1 MSAAVSFDAASG
13 TVDMVV
19 GYTDPVIG
27 VTSWPVTSV
36 AWGVTS
42 AADGQPGARLQL
54 RIAMQPGGLT
64 AGGTVA
70 GDDATATAAD
80 IGARF
85 GAVWYQIMQP
95 DVTAALSTSLDQP
108 AGGSPTALPV
118 PMDGLRA
125 HVSACYAFSTAAALM
140 GASLAD
146 PSVTPTLADV
156 VTRYGLDW
164 QALGLAAGDRPL
176 GRLVALPETGLAVPD
191 YAVFTAGSTVAEL
204 VPQGL
209 DPATVLGDADNIV
222 LPLLPGT
229 ELVVPAAEHAQ
240 PADGLSAGELAEAFG
255 VTLASLTTAN
265 KDRPAL
271 LAPGFV
277 FSAQGIEVEV
287 PATGEPGADATLDD
301 IAGTFRDNGVPY
313 DAVMTVGANAEARGM
328 FRTGVTLT
336 VDRRLIEDG
345 WTLDDNDTGQTAA
358 TLAGLNTATVDLF
371 PAGAPLFLTTNA
383 VTGLDDAPLGAT
395 ARAYGVEPGDLLR
408 HNAGLAPQAPANGA
422 GLPVPGLPIPGLSAW
437 PEDATTIRIPWR
449 ILGGTTMSAIA
460 ARFVALG
467 TDAEVALTQANRAM
481 PGTVAGGR
489 TITVD
494 GQALATQAGDS
505 FDAVIARADPPVTID
520 AFAVAIADDPDA
532 LATGGLLLCGPALTG
547 DAALTP
553 ADLGARYGLDPT
565 LILSANAATPGVIV
579 PGLTLRPSA
588 VAATPT
594 ITTAADDSLNAII
607 RRFAAAGIAVTI
619 GDVVTGNPDQAWIAA
634 AAKLLLPP
642 ADTRLEAAF
651 GTAGWQFP
659 DVIFP
664 LRTWITLARDPR
676 LVDPAFIRDG
686 ADPGPVVQVAS
697 PIAVTRSATPDR
709 EEDGAVT
716 LDVFA
721 AAMEAAIQGLKIATG
736 KVLSAERDP
745 APTDVWAVSFV
756 DPGGI
761 TKVDLAPPL
770 TVDWNPSPQP
780 WSFGLRPLSNT
791 LEAESGVTISTLDP
805 ATGTWGKSQTYDF
818 QGIDLEVWARSW
830 LAGLDL
836 ICTAPYAAPA
846 YRVNPSALQSILA
859 AKKLT
864 ACAVAD
870 GLSAIL
876 ADQDTGAGAIGG
888 GAWTAAREV
897 LYQRLLRTL
906 GAGYDTTAVLQ
917 FAAEVTAPA
926 SAATARL
933 SGAGKLAE
941 VPVEGGGN
949 GEPGEGDPNAWKVS
963 QLGNAKLPLKAAPAD
978 AKAPVSF
985 TLDVSQ
991 PALHRSVRLKPVY
1004 AVNEIEFGI
1013 TPIDSGY
1020 DASDWLTFV
1029 LPFQTAAPPAFTADL
1044 GTPQVPVPLRAY
1056 PDLPALISQSATTPD
1071 DPQSV
1076 AEAVHWAYV
1085 FTYTHQS
1092 ADQDQIRIELEFN
1105 RQPDP
1110 ALRAML
1116 DEDESLFALLA
1127 QYASASDTFWQILAG
1142 LQAPTAG
1149 PDDTV
1154 LATTLDTYATLAGK
1168 VATRW
1173 SAWWGVGS
1181 CDETVAAR
1189 NQARPAHE
1197 GLVPAH
1203 RTTRGRAALLGRSM
1217 DGSDGP
1223 VHSFFH
1229 YLATLGITMI
1239 GDTDPVPVYGT
1250 LTLQQLTEDV
1260 EAAPFDWPGIVVIR
1274 DDGATAELTGRPP
1287 EGRMRIYDF
1296 PLGEGAHLMPAFS
1309 RLSFRYTIG
1318 GLHIAA
1324 FQNATAGVSV
1334 IRNARLL
1341 GAEGPETSSAF
1352 VYRTPQLGF
1361 PEPLVPLITVQ
1372 DRIDIGP
1379 WTTDPATNPLTAV
1392 FNEMFDG
1399 QPDGQQIAVSIRY
1412 GYTLVQAGAD
1422 SIETL
1427 LPVLLHPRYDYT
1439 NSTVSG
1445 IIQAVGQWQQ
1455 ATQPV
1460 TTGAVWGFSISLYST
1475 TDPDLDRPLLE
1486 LQKLVSALG

>member
-19 GYTDPVIG
+19 GYTDPMIG

-42 AADGQPGARLQL
+42 AAEGQAGARLQL

-70 GDDATATAAD
+70 GDAAAATAAD

-85 GAVWYQIMQP
+85 GAIWYQIMQP

-108 AGGSPTALPV
+108 AAASPTALPV

-146 PSVTPTLADV
+146 PTVTPTLADV

-164 QALGLAAGDRPL
+164 QALGLAAGERPV
-176 GRLVALPETGLAVPD
+176 GHLVTLPEAGLAVPD
-191 YAVFTAGSTVAEL
+191 YVVFTAGSTVTEL
-204 VPQGL
+204 VPKGL
-209 DPATVLGDADNIV
+209 DPAAVLGDDDNIV

-229 ELVVPAAEHAQ
+229 ELVIPAAEHAQ

-265 KDRPAL
+265 MDRPAL

-301 IAGTFRDNGVPY
+301 ISATFRDNGVPY
-313 DAVMTVGANAEARGM
+313 DAVMTVGANAAAGGM
-328 FRTGVTLT
+328 FRPGVTLT
-336 VDRRLIEDG
+336 VDRKLIRDG

-358 TLAGLNTATVDLF
+358 TLAGLNIDTIDLF
-371 PAGAPLFLTTNA
+371 PAGAPLFLKTTS
-383 VTGLDDAPLGAT
+383 VTGLADAPLGAT

-408 HNAGLAPQAPANGA
+408 HNAGLAPQPPSNGN
-422 GLPVPGLPIPGLSAW
+422 GLPIPGLSAW
-437 PEDATTIRIPWR
+437 PQDPTTIRIPWR
-449 ILGGTTMSAIA
+449 ILGGAAMTAIT
-460 ARFVALG
+460 ARFVPLG
-467 TDAEVALTQANRAM
+467 SDAEVALTQANRAM

-494 GQALATQAGDS
+494 GQALATEAGDS

-520 AFAVAIADDPDA
+520 AFAAAIADDPDA

-553 ADLGARYGLDPT
+553 PDLGARYGLDPT

-579 PGLTLRPSA
+579 AGLTLRPSP

-594 ITTAADDSLNAII
+594 ITTATGDSLNAII

-619 GDVVTGNPDQAWIAA
+619 GDVVTGNADQAWIAA

-642 ADTRLEAAF
+642 ADTRLEAGF
-651 GTAGWQFP
+651 GTGGWQFP

-676 LVDPAFIRDG
+676 LVDPAFLHEG
-686 ADPGPVVQVAS
+686 TDPGPVAQVAS
-697 PIAVTRSATPDR
+697 PIAVTRSAAPER

-721 AAMEAAIQGLKIATG
+721 AAIEGAIDGLKIATG

-805 ATGTWGKSQTYDF
+805 TTGTWGKSQTYDF

-846 YRVNPSALQSILA
+846 YRVNPTALESILG

-876 ADQDTGAGAIGG
+876 AEQDTGPGAIN
-888 GAWTAAREV
+888 GAGWKAAREV

-926 SAATARL
+926 AAATARL
-933 SGAGKLAE
+933 SGAGKLSE
-941 VPVEGGGN
+941 VPVDGGGS
-949 GEPGEGDPNAWKVS
+949 GGSGDGDPNAWRVS

-1013 TPIDSGY
+1013 TPVDSGY
-1020 DASDWLTFV
+1020 DASNWLTFV
-1029 LPFQTAAPPAFTADL
+1029 LPFETDAPPAFSADL
-1044 GTPQVPVPLRAY
+1044 DTPQVPVPLRAY
-1056 PDLPALISQSATTPD
+1056 PDLPALISQTATTPA
-1071 DPQSV
+1071 DPHSV

-1116 DEDESLFALLA
+1116 DEDETLFALLA

-1142 LQAPTAG
+1142 LQAPAAG
-1149 PDDTV
+1149 PGDTV
-1154 LATTLDTYATLAGK
+1154 LAATLDTYATLAGK
-1168 VATRW
+1168 IATRW
-1173 SAWWGVGS
+1173 AAWWGVGS
-1181 CDETVAAR
+1181 CDDLVAAR
-1189 NQARPAHE
+1189 SLIRPAHE

-1203 RTTRGRAALLGRSM
+1203 RTTRGRAALLGRAL
-1217 DGSDGP
+1217 DGSEGP

-1229 YLATLGITMI
+1229 YLATLNTTVVGITE
-1239 GDTDPVPVYGT
+1239 PVQVYAT
-1250 LTLQQLTEDV
+1250 LTLQQLGD
-1260 EAAPFDWPGIVVIR
+1260 EAVPFDWPEILVIR
-1274 DDGATAELTGRPP
+1274 DDGATAALTGREPT
-1287 EGRMRIYDF
+1287 GAMRIYDF
-1296 PLGEGAHLMPAFS
+1296 PLGDGATLMPAFS

-1341 GAEGPETSSAF
+1341 GAEGPETGSAF

-1372 DRIDIGP
+1372 ERIDIGA

-1399 QPDGQQIAVSIRY
+1399 QPAGQQIAVSIRY
-1412 GYTLVQAGAD
+1412 GYTLVQAGPD

-1427 LPVLLHPRYDYT
+1427 LPVLLHPRYDYSS
-1439 NSTVSG
+1439 STVSG
-1445 IIQAVGQWQQ
+1445 IIQAVGQWQR

-1486 LQKLVSALG
+1486 LQKLVSAIG